1 MDIALLRSSLW
12 CTRETVGVREVHNLG
27 VPTPRGTKLRTFTV
41 SGEPPKS
48 VPSHARPHKPPAK
61 VISAR
66 KAAALKIGGGKIP
79 PKIRKE
85 LEREPLPRRVH
96 PTDPQQKKVVGSTR
110 YGKREPKAGGHDHA
124 AEIRDARPSRRANT
138 PEPDPGTRRDK
149 EARLAPRH

>member
-1 MDIALLRSSLW
+1 
-12 CTRETVGVREVHNLG
+12 

-41 SGEPPKS
+41 SGEQPKE

-79 PKIRKE
+79 PKIRKK
-85 LEREPLPRRVH
+85 LEKETLPKRARPTEPRE
-96 PTDPQQKKVVGSTR
+96 KSVGPTR

-138 PEPDPGTRRDK
+138 PAPDPGTRRDK